1 MNPYNSPTPS
11 SPAGDSTPGGGVT
24 ETSGTLSE
32 TKTKITQTARD
43 AATKVKG
50 AAGNSVTRAKEQ
62 AERFAAEK
70 KETTAN
76 RIRSYSSA
84 IHDTARSLEE
94 QDPNIAWFTHR
105 AADRLQGVA
114 DYMRN
119 RDFAAL
125 RYDAE
130 DMARRHPGMFFG
142 GMFLAGLVIGNIVK
156 ASRRNLENTG
166 EDFGASGQSDWNEG
180 QAGTGMGMYQ
190 PDLSDAERSAAGI

>member
-11 SPAGDSTPGGGVT
+11 APAGDSNLGGSVT
-24 ETSGTLSE
+24 EPSGTLSE
-32 TKTKITQTARD
+32 TKNKVTQTARD
-43 AATKVKG
+43 AATKVKS
-50 AAGNSVTRAKEQ
+50 AAGSSVTRAKEQ

-119 RDFAAL
+119 RDFASL

-156 ASRRNLENTG
+156 ASRRNLDETG
-166 EDFGASGQSDWNEG
+166 EGFGERGQSDWNQDQTG
-180 QAGTGMGMYQ
+180 SGTYQ
-190 PDLSDAERSAAGI
+190 PELSDVERSAAGI

>member
-11 SPAGDSTPGGGVT
+11 APAGESNPGGGVT
-24 ETSGTLSE
+24 ESSGTLTE
-32 TKTKITQTARD
+32 TKDKIAQTARD
-43 AATKVKG
+43 AASKVKS
-50 AAGNSVTRAKEQ
+50 AAGSSVTRAKEQ

-105 AADRLQGVA
+105 TADRLQGIA

-130 DMARRHPGMFFG
+130 ELARRHPGMFFG
-142 GMFLAGLVIGNIVK
+142 GMFLAGLVLGNIVK
-156 ASRRNLENTG
+156 ASRSKLEESG
-166 EDFGASGQSDWNEG
+166 EDFGERGYQSDWNQN
-180 QAGTGMGMYQ
+180 QAGTGMYQ
-190 PDLSDAERSAAGI
+190 PELSDAERSAAGI